1 MRTIHRTNLVI
12 ALLLAAAFIV
22 PRFMPRGEGFAPAV
36 GAVLAFLAILFA
48 ATLVGVWLAVW
59 TFQHRAT
66 LPPAGH
72 WLGYGPA
79 ALGVLGLA
87 WLVLFLRY

>member
-12 ALLLAAAFIV
+12 ALLLAAAFVV

-36 GAVLAFLAILFA
+36 GAVLVFLAILFA
-48 ATLVGVWLAVW
+48 ATLVGVWLAAW
-59 TFQHRAT
+59 TFRDRAT
-66 LPPAGH
+66 LPPAGR

-79 ALGVLGLA
+79 VLGVVGLG
-87 WLVLFLRY
+87 WLVVFLRY